1 MVGTEKESLPVMD
14 KEVEHEEGGLDYGF
28 DEDFET
34 LPCNLKYVVICL
46 ILPGLNGLLNGL
58 LWPAYTI
65 YFLNNG
71 WPVVRAG
78 LAQALGF
85 SFRVLTQQ
93 MQLAAGY
100 WLIVPLAVIHLTFA
114 VLGFIYFDQEWAV
127 FAQILVVFTIDP
139 TCAIEGLAFDT
150 FGNSES
156 QARQASSTVLSV
168 YTIGNALACT
178 IGGLAFDFYGWR
190 GMAALHTIC
199 QSALLFMLA
208 VQPSMRQSFM
218 EACFP
223 AKEPEKMEEDQVESS
238 TRAPSTDD
246 EVKKM
251 TFMAVLP
258 GAVEEEHNPPDAAG
272 DLVVEEV
279 GQGVD
284 PDAHGQPGM
293 RPSNISW
300 VDGQPGMR
308 PSNISWVDGQPG
320 MRPSNISWV
329 DGQPGMR
336 PSNISWVDGQPGMRP
351 SNISWV
357 DGQPGMRPSNISW
370 VDGQP
375 GMRDSNIS
383 RADANPDAHGR
394 TGIRPS
400 DMSRASRQTAGTHAT
415 AVTAD
420 SANTARSANTA
431 GSANS
436 ANTARTMQT
445 AGTGRSAHT
454 RRSVRTGRS
463 AHTGHSERTGRSS
476 ATSGTGATA
485 STARSML
492 TALSRVT
499 ALSEAGQDFHHH
511 FGTNLATRPHIVGRT
526 GAKRALRDEVGD
538 FEEGNKVEESITETA
553 ETKARSKIPKDIRL
567 PVFLIVLN
575 CFTNTATYVI
585 EYSTFALFFRE
596 VHSWN
601 EATLAGV
608 AQTAGDVMAAFM
620 MQVIP
625 FLMPGGYDPDEAGP
639 CSRFWH
645 SLTSQPYTISCVL
658 VSWVVFNACLI
669 SPWLPVAI
677 VAQVFMGTSYVYSCK
692 WSTDMSLFY
701 SLGDSKVFLAIQV
714 LCRNADSLG
723 GGLGSIVGTW
733 LFTFGPTVPFI
744 FGTGF
749 TTTVFLLYTVCF
761 CARLGFGDDIETA
774 EAKRARRL
782 GKARLS
788 SWAADAPDRKSQ
800 ADRRS
805 QMPDRKSQMPA
816 VVYEEHEEIDE

>member
-1 MVGTEKESLPVMD
+1 MVGTEKESLPVMNK
-14 KEVEHEEGGLDYGF
+14 KEVEDEEGGLDGF
-28 DEDFET
+28 DDEDFEDFET

-46 ILPGLNGLLNGL
+46 ILPSLNGLLNGF
-58 LWPAYTI
+58 LWPAYTLH
-65 YFLNNG
+65 FLNNG

-85 SFRVLTQQ
+85 SCRVLTQQ

-100 WLIVPLAVIHLTFA
+100 WLIVPLSVVHLAFA
-114 VLGFIYFDQEWAV
+114 ILGFIYFDQEWAV
-127 FAQILVVFTIDP
+127 FAEILVVFTIDP

-168 YTIGNALACT
+168 YTICVASACT
-178 IGGLAFDFYGWR
+178 IGGIAFDSYGWR
-190 GMAALHTIC
+190 GIAAFHTIC

-208 VQPSMRQSFM
+208 IQPSMRQSFM
-218 EACFP
+218 EVCFP
-223 AKEPEKMEEDQVESS
+223 VKEQEKMEKDQVESS
-238 TRAPSTDD
+238 RRAPSTDD
-246 EVKKM
+246 EVKNM
-251 TFMAVLP
+251 AFMAVLP

-272 DLVVEEV
+272 DLVVEEF
-279 GQGVD
+279 GEGVD
-284 PDAHGQPGM
+284 LDAHGQPG
-293 RPSNISW
+293 
-300 VDGQPGMR
+300 V
-308 PSNISWVDGQPG
+308 
-320 MRPSNISWV
+320 
-329 DGQPGMR
+329 
-336 PSNISWVDGQPGMRP
+336 
-351 SNISWV
+351 
-357 DGQPGMRPSNISW
+357 
-370 VDGQP
+370 
-375 GMRDSNIS
+375 RDSNIS
-383 RADANPDAHGR
+383 RADGQPGVRDSNISRVDGQPGVRDSNISRVDANPDAHGR

-400 DMSRASRQTAGTHAT
+400 DMSRASRQTDGTHAT
-415 AVTAD
+415 AVTAR
-420 SANTARSANTA
+420 T
-431 GSANS
+431 

-445 AGTGRSAHT
+445 AGAGRSAHT
-454 RRSVRTGRS
+454 RRSVRTARS
-463 AHTGHSERTGRSS
+463 AHTGHSERTGHSGHTGHSGRTGRSS
-476 ATSGTGATA
+476 ETGATGFTGATA
-485 STARSML
+485 GTAWTARSVL

-511 FGTNLATRPHIVGRT
+511 FGTNLATMPQIVGRT
-526 GAKRALRDEVGD
+526 GAKRVLRDEGED
-538 FEEGNKVEESITETA
+538 FDEEGDKVEESITETA

-585 EYSTFALFFRE
+585 EFSTFALFFRE

-601 EATLAGV
+601 EATLASV
-608 AQTAGDVMAAFM
+608 AQTAGDVMAAVM

-645 SLTSQPYTISCVL
+645 SLTSPPYTITCVL
-658 VSWVVFNACLI
+658 VSWMVFNACLI
-669 SPWLPVAI
+669 SPWLPIAI

-714 LCRNADSLG
+714 LCRNADALG
-723 GGLGSIVGTW
+723 GGLGSIFGTW

-774 EAKRARRL
+774 EAKRSRRL
-782 GKARLS
+782 GQARVS
-788 SWAADAPDRKSQ
+788 SWAADAPDRKTQ
-800 ADRRS
+800 VDAADRTS
-805 QMPDRKSQMPA
+805 QMP
-816 VVYEEHEEIDE
+816 VVVFEEPEEIDE

>member
-14 KEVEHEEGGLDYGF
+14 KKEVEDEEGGLDGF
-28 DEDFET
+28 DDEDFET

-46 ILPGLNGLLNGL
+46 ILPSLNGLLNGF
-58 LWPAYTI
+58 LWPAYTLH
-65 YFLNNG
+65 FLNNG

-85 SFRVLTQQ
+85 SCRVLTQQ

-100 WLIVPLAVIHLTFA
+100 WLIVPLSVIHLAFA

-127 FAQILVVFTIDP
+127 FAEILVVFTIDP

-168 YTIGNALACT
+168 YTICVASACT
-178 IGGLAFDFYGWR
+178 IGGIAFDSYGWR
-190 GMAALHTIC
+190 GIAAFHTIC

-208 VQPSMRQSFM
+208 IQPSMRQSFM
-218 EACFP
+218 EVCFP
-223 AKEPEKMEEDQVESS
+223 AKEPEKMEKDDAESS
-238 TRAPSTDD
+238 TRAPNTDAVSGAIVAKVTFPEKVQED
-246 EVKKM
+246 EVKNM

-272 DLVVEEV
+272 DLVVEEF
-279 GQGVD
+279 GEGVD
-284 PDAHGQPGM
+284 LDAHGQPG
-293 RPSNISW
+293 
-300 VDGQPGMR
+300 V
-308 PSNISWVDGQPG
+308 
-320 MRPSNISWV
+320 
-329 DGQPGMR
+329 
-336 PSNISWVDGQPGMRP
+336 
-351 SNISWV
+351 
-357 DGQPGMRPSNISW
+357 
-370 VDGQP
+370 
-375 GMRDSNIS
+375 RDSNIS
-383 RADANPDAHGR
+383 RVDGQPGVRDSNISRVNGQPGVRDSNISRVNGQPGVRDSNISRVNGQPGVRDSNISRVNANPDAHGP
-394 TGIRPS
+394 TGIRHS
-400 DMSRASRQTAGTHAT
+400 DMSRASGQTDGTHAT
-415 AVTAD
+415 AVTAR
-420 SANTARSANTA
+420 T
-431 GSANS
+431 

-454 RRSVRTGRS
+454 RRSVRTARS
-463 AHTGHSERTGRSS
+463 AHTGHSGLTGHSGHTGRSS
-476 ATSGTGATA
+476 ETGATGFTGATA
-485 STARSML
+485 GTAWTARTVL

-511 FGTNLATRPHIVGRT
+511 FGTNLATRPEIVGRT
-526 GAKRALRDEVGD
+526 GAKRVLRDEGED
-538 FEEGNKVEESITETA
+538 FDEEGDKVEESITETA

-585 EYSTFALFFRE
+585 EFSTFALFFRE

-601 EATLAGV
+601 EATLASV
-608 AQTAGDVMAAFM
+608 AQTAGDVMAAVM

-639 CSRFWH
+639 GPCSRFWH
-645 SLTSQPYTISCVL
+645 SLTSPPYTITCVL
-658 VSWVVFNACLI
+658 VSWMVFNACLI
-669 SPWLPVAI
+669 SPWLPIAI

-714 LCRNADSLG
+714 LCRNADALG
-723 GGLGSIVGTW
+723 GGLGSIFGTW

-774 EAKRARRL
+774 EAKRSRRL
-782 GKARLS
+782 GKARVS
-788 SWAADAPDRKSQ
+788 SWAADAPDRKTQ
-800 ADRRS
+800 VNAADQTS
-805 QMPDRKSQMPA
+805 QMP
-816 VVYEEHEEIDE
+816 VVVFEEPEEIDE

>member
-1 MVGTEKESLPVMD
+1 M
-14 KEVEHEEGGLDYGF
+14 EVEDEEGGLDGF
-28 DEDFET
+28 DDEDFET

-46 ILPGLNGLLNGL
+46 ILPGLNGLLNGF
-58 LWPAYTI
+58 LWPAYTLH
-65 YFLNNG
+65 FLNNG

-100 WLIVPLAVIHLTFA
+100 WLIVPLAVIHLAFA

-127 FAQILVVFTIDP
+127 FAEILVVFTIDP

-168 YTIGNALACT
+168 YTICIALACT
-178 IGGLAFDFYGWR
+178 IGGIAFDFYGWK
-190 GMAALHTIC
+190 GIAAFHTIC

-208 VQPSMRQSFM
+208 IQPSMRQSFM
-218 EACFP
+218 EVCFP
-223 AKEPEKMEEDQVESS
+223 AKGLPETMEKDEVESS
-238 TRAPSTDD
+238 TKKAPKTDVD
-246 EVKKM
+246 SGANGG
-251 TFMAVLP
+251 FIAVLP
-258 GAVEEEHNPPDAAG
+258 GAVEEEHNPLDAAG

-279 GQGVD
+279 GEDVD
-284 PDAHGQPGM
+284 
-293 RPSNISW
+293 
-300 VDGQPGMR
+300 
-308 PSNISWVDGQPG
+308 
-320 MRPSNISWV
+320 
-329 DGQPGMR
+329 
-336 PSNISWVDGQPGMRP
+336 
-351 SNISWV
+351 
-357 DGQPGMRPSNISW
+357 
-370 VDGQP
+370 
-375 GMRDSNIS
+375 
-383 RADANPDAHGR
+383 PDAHGR

-400 DMSRASRQTAGTHAT
+400 NMSRTSAQTDGTNRQTDGTDGQPDIMNSSISRADANPDSHGQLGMRNSNMSRASRQTAATHAT
-415 AVTAD
+415 KGTAY
-420 SANTARSANTA
+420 TART
-431 GSANS
+431 
-436 ANTARTMQT
+436 ANTARTMRT
-445 AGTGRSAHT
+445 A
-454 RRSVRTGRS
+454 RSVRTRQS
-463 AHTGHSERTGRSS
+463 AHTAGTPLSARSGRTARSS
-476 ATSGTGATA
+476 KTRATGVTGATA
-485 STARSML
+485 GTAWTARSVLSAM
-492 TALSRVT
+492 SRVT

-511 FGTNLATRPHIVGRT
+511 FGTNLATMPHIVGRT
-526 GAKRALRDEVGD
+526 GAKRVLRDDGGD
-538 FEEGNKVEESITETA
+538 FDEEGDKVEESISETA

-567 PVFLIVLN
+567 PVLMIVLN

-585 EYSTFALFFRE
+585 EFSTFALFFRE

-601 EATLAGV
+601 EATLASV

-625 FLMPGGYDPDEAGP
+625 FLVPGGYDPDEAGP

-645 SLTSQPYTISCVL
+645 SLTSQPYTITCVL
-658 VSWVVFNACLI
+658 VSWMVFNACLI
-669 SPWLPVAI
+669 SPWLPIAI

-692 WSTDMSLFY
+692 WSTEMALFY

-714 LCRNADSLG
+714 LCRNADALG
-723 GGLGSIVGTW
+723 GGLGSIFGTW

-782 GKARLS
+782 GKNRVS
-788 SWAADAPDRKSQ
+788 SWAADAPARKSQ
-800 ADRRS
+800 VNPADQKRER
-805 QMPDRKSQMPA
+805 P
-816 VVYEEHEEIDE
+816 VVVFEPEEIDE